1 MSKRAKGKHYPI
13 EISAV
18 AWLDLLGYGS
28 MLREVSFDP
37 SHELAQSA
45 VTRLRAYQ
53 QTAAKAAMRR
63 LQALI
68 VNDGVAYVRQLSPR
82 AASVGFDFLIRVYS
96 AYKEIN
102 ALDQSSGYPGARMIV
117 AVGPRIRI
125 EGVSKPRL
133 GHLSSILNRFANG
146 ILSPEQAIR
155 EAFRSTPVTGG
166 IEELQANFAF
176 SKAYLADSDGSRA
189 GFKGP
194 KCFVDATFFS
204 SCPSWLRVSKS
215 IKWST
220 PGLKSLFFELVDI
233 DRAKAGKVNYA
244 GLRDALEVANV
255 LGISYYSVF
264 HKQCLSVI
272 QKQAR

>member
-1 MSKRAKGKHYPI
+1 MSKRAKGKSYPI

-18 AWLDLLGYGS
+18 AWLDLLGYGA

-37 SHELAQSA
+37 SSERAQAA
-45 VTRLRAYQ
+45 VTRLRVFQ
-53 QTAAKAAMRR
+53 QTVAKAAMRH
-63 LQALI
+63 LQALV

-102 ALDQSSGYPGARMIV
+102 TLERRSGYPGARMIV
-117 AVGPRIRI
+117 AVGPRLRI

-133 GHLSSILNRFANG
+133 GHLSSILSRFSAG

-176 SKAYLADSDGSRA
+176 TKAYLADSDGAEA
-189 GFKGP
+189 GFAGP
-194 KCFVDATFFS
+194 NCFVDATFFS
-204 SCPSWLRVSKS
+204 SRPNWLQISD
-215 IKWST
+215 IIEWAT
-220 PGLKSLFFELVDI
+220 PGMRSSFFKVSDI
-233 DRAKAGKVNYA
+233 DRAEAGRVHYV
-244 GLRDALEVANV
+244 GLRDALDVANA
-255 LGISYYSVF
+255 LGISY
-264 HKQCLSVI
+264 
-272 QKQAR
+272 